1 MKIKFQTEKLEK
13 AIYDFY
19 NATGIKLAILDTDFS
34 SIASLNGGTHFCE
47 LIHNCDKDN
56 RCYNSDHTILGKCS
70 ESRLPEKHIC
80 HAGLVDMALPIIHQ
94 DTIMGYI
101 IMGQMRRD
109 IPFEQIENEL
119 EWLGDKKT
127 ELKKAYSDMV
137 IYDDIRVK
145 SLASLA
151 TMLASYI
158 MTEDMINAEYS
169 PLAEKFTAYI
179 RANIND
185 NLSVD
190 SICENLGTSKAMLYR
205 HLHTHFAMT
214 VNEYILKE
222 RISLAKQL
230 LKDTDESISDI
241 CEKTGI
247 SNSSYF
253 CKLFKASTG
262 LSPIKYRQRQKTKSQ

>member
-1 MKIKFQTEKLEK
+1 MKIKFRQEKLEK
-13 AIYDFY
+13 AIHDFY

-34 SIASLNGGTHFCE
+34 SIASLNVDTNFCE
-47 LIHNCDKDN
+47 LIHDCDKSN
-56 RCYNSDHTILGKCS
+56 RCYHSDRTILGMCS
-70 ESRLPEKHIC
+70 KSRQPEKHIC
-80 HAGLVDMALPIIHQ
+80 HAGLVDMALPIMHQ

-119 EWLGDKKT
+119 EWLGNKKT
-127 ELKKAYSDMV
+127 ELKKAYTDMV
-137 IYDDIRVK
+137 IYDDMRVK

-169 PLAEKFTAYI
+169 SFAEKFTAYI
-179 RANIND
+179 RENIND
-185 NLSVD
+185 NLSVEG
-190 SICENLGTSKAMLYR
+190 ICENLGISKASLYR
-205 HLHTHFAMT
+205 HLHTHFGMT

-230 LKDTDESISDI
+230 LRDTDESIGDI

-253 CKLFKASTG
+253 CKLFKTSVG
-262 LSPIKYRQRQKTKSQ
+262 LSPIKYRQKQKME